1 MNIDTNVLLQ
11 LISSILGLLS
21 IFLGSKWAKAKAE
34 LTEMSKLTTKLAA
47 ALKATSDAIQD
58 DRITPEEEKVIV
70 ESWQYVIEEAK
81 KLLGKS

>member
-1 MNIDTNVLLQ
+1 MYIDTNVLLQ
-11 LISSILGLLS
+11 FISSVLALLA
-21 IFLGSKWAKAKAE
+21 IFLGSKWAKAKSEIA
-34 LTEMSKLTTKLAA
+34 EMSKLMTKFAA

-58 DRITPEEEKVIV
+58 DRITPEEEKAII